1 MTVGKYVYGLVAC
14 AIFALGYGSATYKAK
29 LDFTEYQLEVQ
40 KKIAE
45 LNRSNT
51 ERVRAIEFE
60 NQDNLTK
67 QKENYEKTIA
77 DLRRNFKPS
86 GVFKCPKLPTAG
98 AGSPELI
105 CYTRTELRSK
115 IESTLAIA
123 READELAVKYNS
135 LLKICGEN
143 K

>member
-1 MTVGKYVYGLVAC
+1 MNLKLIYGLAVC

-60 NQDNLTK
+60 NQDNLNK
-67 QKENYEKTIA
+67 QKESYEKTIA

-86 GVFKCPKLPTAG
+86 GVLKCPKLPTAG
-98 AGSPELI
+98 TNSPELI
-105 CYTRTELRSK
+105 CYTKAELQRK
-115 IESTLAIA
+115 IEGTLAIA

-135 LLKICGEN
+135 LLKIHEVN
-143 K
+143 Q

>member
-1 MTVGKYVYGLVAC
+1 MMNLKLVYGLAVC
-14 AIFALGYGSATYKAK
+14 AIFALGYGTATYKAK

-40 KKIAE
+40 KQIAE

-67 QKENYEKTIA
+67 QKESYEKTIA

-86 GVFKCPKLPTAG
+86 GVLKCPNLPTAG

>member
-1 MTVGKYVYGLVAC
+1 MVNLKLVYGLAVC

-60 NQDNLTK
+60 NQDNLNK
-67 QKENYEKTIA
+67 QKEEYEKTID

-86 GVFKCPKLPTAG
+86 GVSKCPKLPTAG

-105 CYTRTELRSK
+105 CYKREELLDR
-115 IESTLAIA
+115 IERTLAIGS
-123 READELAVKYNS
+123 ECEELKLKYKS
-135 LLKICGEN
+135 LLKLHEVN